1 MEEKKCLLCN
11 KTYNYKYKMFGRG
24 CLNNLYEQ
32 LNVSKPPRIFGNKE
46 LYLCTRIA
54 WKNHKFFL
62 SRNKKYEITKKYIA
76 LNYLNKIDYPILN
89 NFKKQLSEDIS
100 NISIFSK
107 NIVENVSFTLNDI
120 YKCYRDSKKFDELVK
135 EFQNINMNNLDESI
149 AKAYIKSMSFA
160 FDIDKKFNSISYAIY
175 YSMQYKFWQLVVA
188 GGVLANMKLS
198 SILLLNSLSLFDEKP
213 KNLII
218 NDEEIIKQITDSKAF
233 KNKVSFL
240 ISKYGEN
247 IDMFEL
253 NNNNN
258 NIDTLIRFDEGDL
271 LLALHDATMFIK
283 AKKEKEEKWNLEIE
297 ICDTYD
303 FTDFKNLKE
312 YADSERSV
320 IMDTFSTTLNN
331 FGVVSSEY
339 GVIKTY
345 DLKIPFQYTF
355 DNDLEE

>member
-62 SRNKKYEITKKYIA
+62 SRNKKYEITRKYIA

-89 NFKKQLSEDIS
+89 NLKKQLSEDIS

-135 EFQNINMNNLDESI
+135 EFQNIDMNNLDESI

-218 NDEEIIKQITDSKAF
+218 NDEEIIKRITDSKAF

-240 ISKYGEN
+240 IGKYGEN

-258 NIDTLIRFDEGDL
+258 IDTLIRFDESDL
-271 LLALHDATMFIK
+271 LLALHDATMFVK

-312 YADSERSV
+312 YSDSERSV
-320 IMDTFSTTLNN
+320 IMDIFSTTLNN

-355 DNDLEE
+355 DKDLEE

>member
-271 LLALHDATMFIK
+271 LLALHDATMFVK